1 MGIADIGMGLEMADR
16 EETEELIAGMVDN
29 ADGTHTPIL
38 ARDVDKAI
46 TAIEASEKLL
56 PDNVLHITHILH
68 NLYSL
73 EIDLEPLGDFAP
85 NTMLPIKADG
95 SVAITQGKFI
105 VGFKEG
111 EPPVEADLFLVGDGR
126 LILGGETEPDY
137 ECNHVTLSI
146 EDENGWHEATKE
158 ELGGIDPGSVWKATR
173 PDGEAINLHTILN
186 SLVLLMGIQAAY
198 DNMAEEI
205 QPANVK
211 TIDVW
216 NNHSLS
222 AKVVIDGLFEIA
234 SGRSSYKITP
244 RNKNSRSNESY
255 EITANKEACTRL
267 FGDGGTKWTVEAVLQ
282 TVYNLRT
289 SKDAEKF
296 VYQGRVWITVNTIV
310 QEMRRTKAGT
320 VEANKYRN
328 DRKLVD
334 NALLA
339 ASGAQVV
346 GTTPDG
352 KLTNTYYLLNA
363 VRRDRVTYKGH
374 EYRDV
379 WGIIPD
385 AETLNDYATS
395 LGHVYRYPLL
405 AWPSRDEDDRYRSF
419 SLEDR
424 EIDSILRNLE
434 NKARGQL
441 YKTDENNNP
450 KPQRRKSC
458 IVTRSWDR
466 IFTGQSPITPLN
478 SHQKLNLVKE
488 FQKVLEVHVAM
499 DAKDETRPGYPLYI
513 IAYST
518 RIAGRG
524 KGGGAWDNLVL
535 KCWRTYHKT
544 SVDLVKGGKKSQN
557 KKVEK

>member
-1 MGIADIGMGLEMADR
+1 MVADR
-16 EETEELIAGMVDN
+16 EETEGLLAGMVDN

-38 ARDVDKAI
+38 AKDVEKAV
-46 TAIEASEKLL
+46 AALRAGEKLL
-56 PDNVLHITHILH
+56 PDNVLHITPILH
-68 NLYSL
+68 NLCSL

-85 NTMLPIKADG
+85 NTMLPIEADG

-105 VGFKEG
+105 VGFKDG
-111 EPPVEADLFLVGDGR
+111 EPPSEADLFLIGHSR

-137 ECNHVTLSI
+137 ECNSVTLSI
-146 EDENGWHEATKE
+146 EDEDGWHDATKE
-158 ELGGIDPGSVWKATR
+158 ELGGIDPGSVWQAIR
-173 PDGEAINLHTILN
+173 PDGEAINFHTILS
-186 SLVLLMGIQAAY
+186 SLVLLRGIQAAY

-205 QPANVK
+205 QPANIK

-222 AKVVIDGLFEIA
+222 AKVVIDGLFKIA
-234 SGRSSYKITP
+234 SGKSSYKTTP
-244 RNKNSRSNESY
+244 RNKNSRSNEIY

-310 QEMRRTKAGT
+310 QEMRRTKTGT
-320 VEANKYRN
+320 VEANKYQN

-379 WGIIPD
+379 WGIVPD

-405 AWPSRDEDDRYRSF
+405 AWPSRDEDDRYRPF

-424 EIDSILRNLE
+424 EIDGILRDLE
-434 NKARGQL
+434 NTARRKL

-450 KPQRRKSC
+450 KPQRRKSYK
-458 IVTRSWDR
+458 VTLSWDL
-466 IFTGQSPITPLN
+466 IFTGQSPVTPLN
-478 SHQKLNLVKE
+478 SHQKLGLVEE

-499 DAKDETRPGYPLYI
+499 DAKDKTRPGYPLYI
-513 IAYST
+513 VAYST

-535 KCWRTYHKT
+535 ECWRTYHQT
-544 SVDLVKGGKKSQN
+544 SVDLVKGRKKSQVR
-557 KKVEK
+557 KVEK